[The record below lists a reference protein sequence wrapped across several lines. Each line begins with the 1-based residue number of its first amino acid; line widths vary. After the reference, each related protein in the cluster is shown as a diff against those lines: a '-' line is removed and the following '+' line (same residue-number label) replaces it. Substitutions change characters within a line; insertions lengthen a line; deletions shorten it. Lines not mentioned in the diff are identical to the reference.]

1 MTQTVPKETSQDAT
15 MAKKAAVSALVG
27 STIEYYDFTL
37 FATASALI
45 FGPVFFA
52 PLGDTGSLLA
62 SFGTFGVAYVARPL
76 GAIVFG
82 SLGDKFGRRNTL
94 VWVLTLMGIAT
105 FLIGCLPGYGTIGIA
120 APILLI
126 VLRLCQ
132 GLSAGGEQ
140 AGANSLSVEHAPDG
154 KRGLY
159 ASWTMQGTS
168 LGTLLGSLAF
178 IAITSMPKD
187 VLMNWG
193 WRVPFLAAGPLML
206 IALWIRKQVAETAA
220 FHAVKDASG
229 PEVKE
234 SNVPVAEVITH
245 HWPALLRVMC
255 CSLLAVSG
263 SAINVFGLAYATK
276 TVGMAANVYLTAG
289 IAIGV
294 LGLVAQPL
302 WARLS
307 DRVGRRPIFAASMLG
322 TALLFFLFFAALS
335 TGNFLYFI
343 SALILMTLVSTGANA
358 VGASFYTEMF
368 PTRVRY
374 TGAALGTQLGFIV
387 AGFAPAIMTAIQRPG
402 TTGWLPVAIFA
413 AACTTVAA
421 LSALSARET
430 AKVDLNQLGEART
443 TQA

>member
-1 MTQTVPKETSQDAT
+1 MEQVSMHGDTVVTKSDK

-27 STIEYYDFTL
+27 STVEYYDFTL

-52 PLGDTGSLLA
+52 PLGEVGGLLA

-76 GAIVFG
+76 GALLFG

-94 VWVLTLMGIAT
+94 MWVLLLMGAAT
-105 FLIGCLPGYGTIGIA
+105 FLIGCLPAYGTIGIA
-120 APILLI
+120 APILL
-126 VLRLCQ
+126 VLLRLAQ

-168 LGTLLGSLAF
+168 LGTLIGSLAF
-178 IAITSMPKD
+178 IAITSLPKD
-187 VLMNWG
+187 VLLG
-193 WRVPFLAAGPLML
+193 GAWRIPFLAAGPLML
-206 IALWIRKQVAETAA
+206 VALWIRRQVAETQAFAELQGEPEKAA
-220 FHAVKDASG
+220 A
-229 PEVKE
+229 
-234 SNVPVAEVITH
+234 VPVAEVFRH
-245 HWPALLRVMC
+245 HLPALLRVVG

-263 SAINVFGLAYATK
+263 SAINVFGLSYATK
-276 TVGMAANVYLTAG
+276 TVGVQANVYLMLG
-289 IAIGV
+289 IGIGV

-307 DRVGRRPIFAASMLG
+307 DKVGRRPVFAGSMLG
-322 TALLFFLFFAALS
+322 AAVGIFVFFAALS
-335 TGNFLYFI
+335 TGNVLLFAP
-343 SALILMTLVSTGANA
+343 ALIAMMLVATGANA

-368 PTRVRY
+368 PTSVRY

-387 AGFAPAIMTAIQRPG
+387 AGFAPAIMISLQRPG
-402 TTGWLPVAIFA
+402 ANGWVPVAAFA
-413 AACTTVAA
+413 AACMVIAA
-421 LSALSARET
+421 LSAWSAKET
-430 AKVDLNQLGEART
+430 AKVELNDLGQKAV
-443 TQA
+443 A